1 MAGYHVSQFE
11 VVRQQ
16 LEMGAGLGSVPPPT
30 PTPAPPTPSPQ
41 TLMDNNVTT
50 IINNVASDVGS
61 NNHVIVQHIPQSS
74 LIHEQVIPQPT
85 PPPTPQQPL
94 RSATPQ
100 QITIAAPINSNPATL
115 ELTREQMVQAQEMFK
130 NANIVSRTEKALI
143 LGFMAGVREN
153 PCPTYGNVVTIKLSE
168 SQEIHPLGDPV
179 LVEHHFQMNYN
190 TGEWKKIKKVKTLV
204 S

>member
-1 MAGYHVSQFE
+1 MMMIMIVLKAC
-11 VVRQQ
+11 VRIP
-16 LEMGAGLGSVPPPT
+16 LLTPCAGLGSVPPPT

-41 TLMDNNVTT
+41 ALIDNNVTT
-50 IINNVASDVGS
+50 IINNVASDVAS

-85 PPPTPQQPL
+85 PPPPTPQQPL

-143 LGFMAGVREN
+143 LGFMAGTPPVS
-153 PCPTYGNVVTIKLSE
+153 V
-168 SQEIHPLGDPV
+168 QEINVGVP
-179 LVEHHFQMNYN
+179 N
-190 TGEWKKIKKVKTLV
+190 
-204 S
+204 